1 MLRFALNDKKKM
13 KKNRIVL
20 LVVLILA
27 IVAIVL
33 FFSRSDTTFQ
43 SSMSDFAV
51 ADTASVTKIF
61 MSDKN
66 NNMVTLTRQATG
78 SWKVNDKYMAS
89 KFNLDMLLQTMYNLA
104 VKEPVPLAAH
114 DNVIRELAV
123 NSVKVEIYQEVYRIN
138 LFNTIKW
145 FPHEKLT
152 KVFYVGGA
160 TQSNRGSYMLMEDSS
175 TPFVIFIPGFRG
187 FVSPRFTPMVNA
199 WRDYTI
205 FKKELP
211 QIASVKVEIPVK
223 ENESY
228 VITNNQNSSVSL
240 YSIPEMQLIPAFDT
254 LAALNFL
261 TGFRNLNFEGV
272 LSDMDAAK
280 KDSILASTPFTIITL
295 TDSAGVSKTIKT
307 FFKDGGGDSD
317 MNGNEIAY
325 DLDRF
330 YALVN
335 DGEDFVLVQYFA
347 FDRVLRP
354 RSFFLKDPSLIN

>member
-1 MLRFALNDKKKM
+1 M

-33 FFSRSDTTFQ
+33 FFSRSDKTFQ
-43 SSMSDFAV
+43 SSLSDFAI

-66 NNMVTLTRQATG
+66 NNMVTLSREAYG
-78 SWKVNDKYMAS
+78 SWGLNDKYMAS
-89 KFNLDMLLQTMYNLA
+89 KFNMDMLLQTLHNLA
-104 VKEPVPLAAH
+104 VKEPVALAAH

-123 NSVKVEIYQEVYRIN
+123 NSVKVEIYQEVYRVD

-160 TQSNRGSYMLMEDSS
+160 TQSNRGTYMLMEDSS

-187 FVSPRFTPMVNA
+187 FVSPRFTPMTNA

-211 QIASVKVEIPVK
+211 QISSVKVEIPVK
-223 ENESY
+223 DNESY

-240 YSIPEMQLIPAFDT
+240 YSFPEMEIIPGFDT
-254 LAALNFL
+254 LAVLNFL

-272 LSDMDAAK
+272 LSDI
-280 KDSILASTPFTIITL
+280 DSGKRDSVLASTPFTIITL
-295 TDSAGVSKTIKT
+295 TDTVGLSKTIKT
-307 FFKDGGGDSD
+307 FFKEGYGEADL
-317 MNGNEIAY
+317 NGNEIPY

-354 RSFFLKDPSLIN
+354 RSFFLKDPPPIH

>member
-1 MLRFALNDKKKM
+1 M

-33 FFSRSDTTFQ
+33 FFTQSDKTLQ
-43 SSMSDFAV
+43 SSLSDFAV
-51 ADTASVTKIF
+51 NDTATVTKIF

-66 NNMVTLTRQATG
+66 NNMVTLTRQSNG
-78 SWKVNDKYMAS
+78 RWMVNDTYLAS
-89 KFNLDMLLQTMYNLA
+89 KFNLDMLLKTMLNLA
-104 VKEPVPLAAH
+104 VKEPVPQAAY
-114 DNVIRELAV
+114 NTVIREMAV
-123 NSVKVEIYQEVYRIN
+123 NSVKVEVYQKVYRID
-138 LFNTIKW
+138 LFNTIRW

-152 KVFYVGGA
+152 KVYYVGGA
-160 TQSNRGSYMLMEDSS
+160 TQSTRGSYMLMEGSS
-175 TPFVIFIPGFRG
+175 TPIVIYLRGFRG

-205 FKKELP
+205 FKKEIP
-211 QIASVKVEIPVK
+211 QIASVQVEIPIK
-223 ENESY
+223 DSESF
-228 VITNNQNSSVSL
+228 VITNNQNFSVSL
-240 YSIPEMQLIPAFDT
+240 YSYPDMQPIPGFDT

-261 TGFRNLNFEGV
+261 TGFRNLNFEGI
-272 LSDMDAAK
+272 LSDMDSIQ
-280 KDSILASTPFTIITL
+280 KDSILSSTPFTIITL
-295 TDSAGVSKTIKT
+295 KDTAGVSKTIKA
-307 FFKDGGGDSD
+307 FFKEGYGEED
-317 MNGNEIAY
+317 MNGNIIKY

-354 RSFFLKDPSLIN
+354 RSFFVNN

>member
-1 MLRFALNDKKKM
+1 M

-20 LVVLILA
+20 IVVLVLA
-27 IVAIVL
+27 VAAIFL
-33 FFSRSDTTFQ
+33 FFSRSDKTFQ
-43 SSMSDFAV
+43 SSLSDFAV

-61 MSDKN
+61 LSDKN
-66 NNMVTLTRQATG
+66 NNTVTLSREEEG
-78 SWKVNDKYMAS
+78 RWMVDDRYFAS
-89 KFNLDMLLQTMYNLA
+89 KFNMDMLLQTMHNLA
-104 VKEPVPLAAH
+104 VKEPVALAAH
-114 DNVIRELAV
+114 NNVIRELAV
-123 NSVKVEIYQEVYRIN
+123 NSVKVEVYQEVYRID
-138 LFNTIKW
+138 LFNAIRW

-175 TPFVIFIPGFRG
+175 TPFVIFMPGFRG
-187 FVSPRFTPMVNA
+187 FVSPRFTPMKNA
-199 WRDYTI
+199 WRDYAI

-211 QIASVKVEIPVK
+211 QIASVKVEIPIK
-223 ENESY
+223 ESESY

-240 YSIPEMQLIPAFDT
+240 YSYPEMQLISGFDT

-261 TGFRNLNFEGV
+261 TGFINLNFEGI
-272 LSDMDAAK
+272 LSDMDSGQR
-280 KDSILASTPFTIITL
+280 DSILASTPFSIITL
-295 TDSAGVSKTIKT
+295 TDSSGVSKTIKT
-307 FFKDGGGDSD
+307 YFKEGYGDVD
-317 MNGNEIAY
+317 MDGNEIRY

-354 RSFFLKDPSLIN
+354 RSFFVKD